1 MVKDFEDIFEE
12 IDDLYYNNKIGNLED
27 VEKQLSEIIGTKM
40 VCYDTTIDDG
50 IDDDNCE
57 DEYIMKSCFSS
68 EDDTIIIRFYYGN
81 NSEIV
86 TDCNFEHN
94 I

>member
-1 MVKDFEDIFEE
+1 MEKDFEDIIEK
-12 IDDLYYNNKIGNLED
+12 IDDLYYNNTLGSIEE

-50 IDDDNCE
+50 IDDDDCE

-68 EDDTIIIRFYYGN
+68 EDDKIIVRFYYGN
-81 NSEIV
+81 NSDIV
-86 TDCNFEHN
+86 TDYT
-94 I
+94 IKYD

>member
-1 MVKDFEDIFEE
+1 MEKDFEDIIEK

-50 IDDDNCE
+50 IDDDCE
-57 DEYIMKSCFSS
+57 DEYIMKSCFSD
-68 EDDTIIIRFYYGN
+68 EDDKIIVRIYYGN
-81 NSEIV
+81 NSDVV
-86 TDCNFEHN
+86 TDYS
-94 I
+94 IDYD